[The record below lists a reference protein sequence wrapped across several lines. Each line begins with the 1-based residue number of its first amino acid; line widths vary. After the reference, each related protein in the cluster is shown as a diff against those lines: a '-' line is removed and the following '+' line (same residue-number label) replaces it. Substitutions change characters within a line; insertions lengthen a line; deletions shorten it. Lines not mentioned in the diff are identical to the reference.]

1 MLYGGITYTSPL
13 LLNRDELISEWKFFR
28 RAFHKEKC
36 WQLRQNSLKNPATF
50 CFLCRQ
56 LMHFPQMFTLL
67 DILMAM
73 PIGTATVEV
82 IQSNEIDKTRLR
94 NRLSD
99 INLCCLV
106 RIAVEGQELNEVNF
120 EEIVDVLKNTTG
132 A

>member
-1 MLYGGITYTSPL
+1 
-13 LLNRDELISEWKFFR
+13 
-28 RAFHKEKC
+28 
-36 WQLRQNSLKNPATF
+36 
-50 CFLCRQ
+50 
-56 LMHFPQMFTLL
+56 MHFPQMFTLL